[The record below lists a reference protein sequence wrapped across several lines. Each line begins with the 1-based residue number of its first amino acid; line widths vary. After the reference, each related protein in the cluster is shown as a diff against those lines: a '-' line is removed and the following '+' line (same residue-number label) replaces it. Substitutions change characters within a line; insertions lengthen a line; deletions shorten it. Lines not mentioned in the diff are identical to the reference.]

1 MKTLLADRIAG
12 VIFFVIGGLAVF
24 EAIRLYP
31 LHVGRS
37 IVGDETFIGFLG
49 GALIIL
55 GALFIFVFKPQGDG
69 QTELPTGEL
78 RNKMLFIT
86 GLLFI
91 YWVLLQVIGY
101 LASTFIVGIGLF
113 RTVGAYGWLRC
124 TAFAAMVAIVFY
136 GVFVVWLETP
146 FPQLGID
153 IFSWWGN

>member
-12 VIFFVIGGLAVF
+12 VIFLVIGCLAVS

-31 LHVGRS
+31 LHVGSS

-55 GALFIFVFKPQGDG
+55 GGLFIFVLKPQRDR
-69 QTELPTGEL
+69 QTEFPTGEL
-78 RNKMLFIT
+78 RKKMLLVT

-91 YWVLLQVIGY
+91 YWVLLQVLGY
-101 LASTFIVGIGLF
+101 TASTFLIGIGLF

-124 TAFAAMVAIVFY
+124 TVFAAMLTLAFY
-136 GVFVVWLETP
+136 GLFVMWLQTP
-146 FPQLGID
+146 FPVPIS
-153 IFSWWGN
+153 IFSWLGR

>member
-1 MKTLLADRIAG
+1 MKTLQANRIAG
-12 VIFFVIGGLAVF
+12 VFLLVIGGLAVF

-31 LHVGRS
+31 MHIGRS

-55 GALFIFVFKPQGDG
+55 GGLFIFVLKPQGDS

-78 RNKMLFIT
+78 RKKMLLVT
-86 GLLFI
+86 GLVFT

-101 LASTFIVGIGLF
+101 PASTFIIGMGLF

-124 TAFAAMVAIVFY
+124 TLFAAILTIVFY
-136 GVFVVWLETP
+136 GIFVWWLQTP
-146 FPQLGID
+146 FPEAIID
-153 IFSWWGN
+153 IF